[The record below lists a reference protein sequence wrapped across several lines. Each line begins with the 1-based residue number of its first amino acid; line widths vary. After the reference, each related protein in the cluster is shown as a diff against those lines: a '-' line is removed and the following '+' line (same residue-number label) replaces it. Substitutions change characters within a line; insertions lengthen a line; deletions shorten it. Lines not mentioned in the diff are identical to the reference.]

1 MIDYSAPRGGPNER
15 WLMPERS
22 TALLRVAQSG
32 TAPELDVFLAAL
44 RPPLFAFFAR
54 RVENVVADDLTQ
66 QALLIVA
73 REFRR
78 IRPDDAG
85 RWLVTVARNVVR
97 DEYRRM
103 ARAAGRYAPPD
114 DAHTVAAPGSVA
126 ALAEYRE
133 LARAVVTAAHETCTE
148 SLRAVVLGLV
158 RGLDV
163 AEMAREQG
171 VSQQAVRVRLTRAR
185 ALLRRALRPF
195 DSESPQPR
203 G

>member
-1 MIDYSAPRGGPNER
+1 
-15 WLMPERS
+15 MPERS

-32 TAPELDVFLAAL
+32 TEPELDVFLGAL
-44 RPPLFAFFAR
+44 RPALFAFFAR
-54 RVENVVADDLTQ
+54 RVDSVAADDLAQ
-66 QALLIVA
+66 QTLLIVA

-103 ARAAGRYAPPD
+103 ARAAGRYAPAD
-114 DAHTVAAPGSVA
+114 DAYGLPAPGSPS

-133 LARAVVTAAHETCTE
+133 LARAVVAAAHETCTE

-171 VSQQAVRVRLTRAR
+171 VSEQAVRVRLTRAR
-185 ALLRRALRPF
+185 ALLRRELRPF
-195 DSESPQPR
+195 DSDACGTRQPS

>member
-1 MIDYSAPRGGPNER
+1 
-15 WLMPERS
+15 MPERS
-22 TALLRVAQSG
+22 TALLRVAQAG
-32 TAPELDVFLAAL
+32 TAPELDVFLSAL
-44 RPPLFAFFAR
+44 RPALFAFFAR
-54 RVENVVADDLTQ
+54 CVDGIAADDLTQ

-103 ARAAGRYAPPD
+103 ARAAGRYAPAD
-114 DAHTVAAPGSVA
+114 EAYTIAAPGSVA

-133 LARAVVTAAHETCTE
+133 LASAVVAAAHQTCTE

-171 VSQQAVRVRLTRAR
+171 VSEQAVRVRLTRAR
-185 ALLRRALRPF
+185 ALLRRELRSF
-195 DSESPQPR
+195 DSDPR
-203 G
+203 RARRSSD

>member
-1 MIDYSAPRGGPNER
+1 
-15 WLMPERS
+15 MPERS

-44 RPPLFAFFAR
+44 RPALFGFFAR
-54 RVENVVADDLTQ
+54 RVDGAAADDLAQ
-66 QALLIVA
+66 QTLLIVA

-97 DEYRRM
+97 DEYRRR
-103 ARAAGRYAPPD
+103 ARAAGRYAPPQR
-114 DAHTVAAPGSVA
+114 AHAVAAPDSVP

-133 LARAVVTAAHETCTE
+133 LARAVIVAAHATCTA

-158 RGLDV
+158 RGLDI

-171 VSQQAVRVRLTRAR
+171 VTEQAVRVRLTRAR
-185 ALLRRALRPF
+185 ALLRRELRPF
-195 DSESPQPR
+195 SSEQGRHLP